1 MAEGGRRPELL
12 GTGSRWNAT
21 HGDPTMSTKNRN
33 RALWT
38 AQILVALLFVF
49 AGTTKFLMP
58 ADKLQQGPVV
68 FPLAFMYFIGV
79 CEVLGGLGLVLPGLT
94 RIRTSLTPLAA
105 AGLTIIMIGATTV
118 SIIGGGGAGGTF
130 PAVVG
135 PTLRWRRS
143 WTRWMP

>member
-1 MAEGGRRPELL
+1 
-12 GTGSRWNAT
+12 
-21 HGDPTMSTKNRN
+21 MSNSSLKIRN

-49 AGTTKFLMP
+49 AGSMKFLMP
-58 ADKLQQGPVV
+58 VEKMQQGPVV

-94 RIRTSLTPLAA
+94 RIATYLTPLAA

-118 SIIGGGGAGGTF
+118 SVISFGVAGAIVPG
-130 PAVVG
+130 VVG
-135 PTLRWRRS
+135 LLTAWIAYSR
-143 WTRWMP
+143 TRVVPLTVVSRHALQAA

>member
-1 MAEGGRRPELL
+1 
-12 GTGSRWNAT
+12 
-21 HGDPTMSTKNRN
+21 MSTKNRN

-49 AGTTKFLMP
+49 AGTVKFLMP

-94 RIRTSLTPLAA
+94 RIRPSLTPLAA

-118 SIIGGGGAGGTF
+118 SIIAGGVAAGTF
-130 PAVVG
+130 PAVIGVLTTWIAYSRVRVT
-135 PTLRWRRS
+135 PLVSAPRRVLRAA
-143 WTRWMP
+143 